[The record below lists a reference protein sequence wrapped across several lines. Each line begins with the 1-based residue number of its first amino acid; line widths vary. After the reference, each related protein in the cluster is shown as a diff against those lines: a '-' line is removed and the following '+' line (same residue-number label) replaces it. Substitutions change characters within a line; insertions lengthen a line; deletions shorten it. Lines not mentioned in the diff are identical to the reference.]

1 MIRTRIPM
9 EMKVNKMLI
18 GTKAEDDDDQSY
30 MFTFNDFVIIM
41 TPGNDQYEQDELS
54 RVFQLFDTQGKGY
67 IRMEDLK
74 RIAGELGITMS
85 DQQLEEM
92 IDEADRDG
100 NGAVT
105 AEEFGRV
112 MKKTGLA

>member
-1 MIRTRIPM
+1 M
-9 EMKVNKMLI
+9 
-18 GTKAEDDDDQSY
+18 Q
-30 MFTFNDFVIIM
+30 
-41 TPGNDQYEQDELS
+41 
-54 RVFQLFDTQGKGY
+54 
-67 IRMEDLK
+67 DLK
-74 RIAGELGITMS
+74 RIAGELGVPMS

-105 AEEFGRV
+105 AEEFARV